1 VTSIQLG
8 DSAGRGWLNVR
19 PEQVTAR
26 GTVRPRLFI
35 TLYAGTTREK
45 RFVDIHLLRGTLIFE
60 NEQLGEGFITG
71 LKLNYVDRPLTLE
84 VPISREALQYVTD
97 RATGER
103 IDFILE
109 LSGWMEVFRELTA
122 DDPAYA
128 GESPAPG
135 ERGFIPVGGG
145 GHGQVRMQI
154 ARSDWFTQVMEPV
167 GTLSYVVTEIPLPK
181 GAATT
186 VFQPVLGHLREA
198 ERSYATGSDAA
209 VFFHCRAALEALHP
223 GSPKDTFSQLPDP
236 DLAECMNALM
246 KESVDYLHRGRHTQK
261 EGEQRGEFP
270 VDHADALFAL
280 AMTRLLIAQS
290 SRLLSG
296 GTA

>member
-1 VTSIQLG
+1 VTSLQLG
-8 DSAGRGWLNVR
+8 DSAGRGWLNIR
-19 PEQVTAR
+19 PGEVFAR
-26 GTVRPRLFI
+26 GSVRPRLFI
-35 TLYAGTTREK
+35 TLYAATTREK
-45 RFVDIHLLRGTLIFE
+45 RFVDVHMLRGTLIFE

-84 VPISREALQYVTD
+84 LPISREALQYVTD
-97 RATGER
+97 RVTGER

-109 LSGWMEVFRELTA
+109 LSGWMEVFREVTE
-122 DDPAYA
+122 DDPAFV

-135 ERGFIPVGGG
+135 EHGFIAVGGG
-145 GHGQVRMQI
+145 GHGQVRMQM
-154 ARSDWFTQVMEPV
+154 ARGDWFTQVMEPV

-198 ERSYATGSDAA
+198 ERSYATGDDAG
-209 VFFHCRAALEALHP
+209 VFFRCRAALEALP
-223 GSPKDTFSQLPDP
+223 GAPKDIFDGLADRT
-236 DLAECMNALM
+236 LAERMNALT

-261 EGEQRGEFP
+261 EGEQRGEFA

-290 SRLLSG
+290 SRLLSAG
-296 GTA
+296 MR